1 MQQLFFKL
9 SEEPLAEIVAIYI
22 NERKLAKRISNMF
35 MVGLQF
41 EADVNKTELVLTEV
55 DVAGLIVNNSMF
67 FEINSHLLVIQL

>member
-1 MQQLFFKL
+1 M
-9 SEEPLAEIVAIYI
+9 AEIVAIYI